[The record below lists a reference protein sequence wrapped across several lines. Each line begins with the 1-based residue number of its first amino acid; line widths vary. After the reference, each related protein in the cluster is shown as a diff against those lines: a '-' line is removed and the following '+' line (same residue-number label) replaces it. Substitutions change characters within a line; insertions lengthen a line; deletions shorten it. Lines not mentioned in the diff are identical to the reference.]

1 MVLTVE
7 IPSHS
12 RRGHRMR
19 SFCRIFSVQLIQR
32 HQIPY
37 DPQDNYCRKKNSK
50 VDCTSPT
57 SPSIRLVFHNVI
69 IPWSP
74 CVPRGIFHY
83 QLTRPA
89 AAALIYVEIW
99 MHEIFRACPC
109 LVQTVSYII
118 VTRIQGSS
126 MHPSPSSTSSLQAL
140 WAEESTPRGPLCSL
154 KQVEDWSK

>member
-1 MVLTVE
+1 MWYRP
-7 IPSHS
+7 IPDEVTECDHS
-12 RRGHRMR
+12 IAYFLCNWYSDIKYPTIHKVIIAG
-19 SFCRIFSVQLIQR
+19 
-32 HQIPY
+32 
-37 DPQDNYCRKKNSK
+37 KKNSK

-83 QLTRPA
+83 QLSRPA

-154 KQVEDWSK
+154 KQLEDWSK

>member
-1 MVLTVE
+1 MWYLP
-7 IPSHS
+7 IPDEVTECDHS
-12 RRGHRMR
+12 VAYFLCNWYSDIKYPMIHKIIIAGG
-19 SFCRIFSVQLIQR
+19 
-32 HQIPY
+32 
-37 DPQDNYCRKKNSK
+37 KKK
-50 VDCTSPT
+50 KKLEGWLTSPT
-57 SPSIRLVFHNVI
+57 SPSIRLVFYNVI

-89 AAALIYVEIW
+89 TAALIYVEIW

-140 WAEESTPRGPLCSL
+140 WVEESTPRGPLCSL
-154 KQVEDWSK
+154 KQLEDWSK

>member
-1 MVLTVE
+1 MWYLP
-7 IPSHS
+7 IPDEVAE
-12 RRGHRMR
+12 
-19 SFCRIFSVQLIQR
+19 CDNSVAYFPCNCYSDVKYSTI
-32 HQIPY
+32 HKIIIAE
-37 DPQDNYCRKKNSK
+37 KKNSK

-69 IPWSP
+69 IPWSS

-89 AAALIYVEIW
+89 AATLIYVEIW

-118 VTRIQGSS
+118 VTWIQSSS

-140 WAEESTPRGPLCSL
+140 WVEESTPRGPVWSL
-154 KQVEDWSK
+154 KQLQDWSK